1 MFSSVLH
8 RAARMSAASNDKRAR
23 TPGVQTRGSCPCVIG
38 MMGMH
43 VHRPQ
48 RHYAHGPRTTWH
60 HRPRG
65 HVLITSWLG
74 AAQDL
79 CRTALAGAACAF
91 GLLVLFLLDHALNIE
106 TIRFAGVLPQLV
118 SRAILY
124 MLTLLL
130 TLLSGYGQGMSW
142 VCLALKVCVPGWVTR
157 VLQVAGV
164 QRRGLAWREPLA
176 SAPTGFC
183 KDMGLRA

>member
-1 MFSSVLH
+1 MCLDMDVLFSVASC
-8 RAARMSAASNDKRAR
+8 SAHVCRKQRQAGAHAGRK
-23 TPGVQTRGSCPCVIG
+23 THGSCPCVIG
-38 MMGMH
+38 MMSMH

-65 HVLITSWLG
+65 HVLTTSWLG

-142 VCLALKVCVPGWVTR
+142 VCLALKVCVPGWVTC
-157 VLQVAGV
+157 VASG
-164 QRRGLAWREPLA
+164 RGAAQGPGMA
-176 SAPTGFC
+176 
-183 KDMGLRA
+183 